1 MITYKVEVNSN
12 MFHAGVEYR
21 ISAQIGS
28 SNIITIYCRSGID
41 VEFLEKIRDPIE
53 FCSGSGNGTVFSFS
67 CRPGDCLLLLR
78 TPTDWMSTK
87 EDNIPRC
94 GCSIIKVTCPI
105 SIGKGMKMKWRVFM
119 KKATKNKGP
128 LKISQDSF
136 NRKLVYS
143 RWPLHKL

>member
-1 MITYKVEVNSN
+1 MNMRNTELTADNLITYKVEVN
-12 MFHAGVEYR
+12 
-21 ISAQIGS
+21 SAQIGS

-94 GCSIIKVTCPI
+94 GCSIIKVARPI
-105 SIGKGMKMKWRVFM
+105 SIGKCMKTKWRVFT
-119 KKATKNKGP
+119 KKESM
-128 LKISQDSF
+128 I
-136 NRKLVYS
+136 
-143 RWPLHKL
+143 